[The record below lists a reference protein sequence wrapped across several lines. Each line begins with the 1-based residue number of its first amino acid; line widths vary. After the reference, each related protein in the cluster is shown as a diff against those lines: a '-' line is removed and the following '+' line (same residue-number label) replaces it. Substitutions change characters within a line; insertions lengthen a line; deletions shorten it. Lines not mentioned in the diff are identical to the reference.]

1 MLKNIR
7 EIMNGATELSLVHL
21 WSGRLSEAEAAAI
34 RSRAKADSRYR
45 EQYLGTLDALAGM
58 EELAGDADIEAVARD
73 PRGLSQARGRKR
85 RATFG
90 IAASLLVG
98 AGLATF
104 YFTFWNGPDPSH
116 LERHFTRVGEQKT
129 IDLRDG
135 SAITLNTGTQLVVDF
150 TEQSRTILL
159 ERGETYFQVAEDPAR
174 PFTVELGV
182 RSLTAIGTTFN
193 VRKHPE
199 HYQLAVFEGT
209 VAVHPLTDEA
219 IGAAPLVASAG
230 QTAVIDAPG
239 QRRGEEGWVVE
250 FDVNRNQLRAFQP
263 ESMERYGRWRSGMLR
278 FHREPLYQVVQEL
291 NRYTRKKILIEDAA
305 VMEMSVYAA
314 VNVKEL
320 DSALNAL
327 EQLLPIEI
335 TKHYDRIVITGSEST
350 TPARGAGS

>member
-1 MLKNIR
+1 M
-7 EIMNGATELSLVHL
+7 VHL

-34 RSRAKADSRYR
+34 RSRAKGDSRYR

-73 PRGLSQARGRKR
+73 PRVSARH
-85 RATFG
+85 A
-90 IAASLLVG
+90 AASG
-98 AGLATF
+98 GLRLGSRQPACGSGPCHVLF
-104 YFTFWNGPDPSH
+104 HFLERPDPSH

-182 RSLTAIGTTFN
+182 RSLTAIGTAFN

-209 VAVHPLTDEA
+209 VAVH
-219 IGAAPLVASAG
+219 
-230 QTAVIDAPG
+230 
-239 QRRGEEGWVVE
+239 R
-250 FDVNRNQLRAFQP
+250 
-263 ESMERYGRWRSGMLR
+263 
-278 FHREPLYQVVQEL
+278 
-291 NRYTRKKILIEDAA
+291 
-305 VMEMSVYAA
+305 
-314 VNVKEL
+314 
-320 DSALNAL
+320 
-327 EQLLPIEI
+327 
-335 TKHYDRIVITGSEST
+335 
-350 TPARGAGS
+350 